1 MDLNTVAGQWRSSYE
16 GFVRTPEAVE
26 EVIENYEE
34 ETKTRFV
41 VDKKDQLF
49 GSKCDGKLNYRIYT
63 LYVASPIWS
72 QVGYIYFS
80 NSLVIHE
87 RISQSEESIW
97 TCARTLKPGKGP
109 TNRIYN

>member
-41 VDKKDQLF
+41 VDKKDKLF
-49 GSKCDGKLNYRIYT
+49 GSKCDGKLNCRIYT
-63 LYVASPIWS
+63 LYAAASPILS
-72 QVGYIYFS
+72 QVGYIY
-80 NSLVIHE
+80 
-87 RISQSEESIW
+87 
-97 TCARTLKPGKGP
+97 
-109 TNRIYN
+109 IYIYIYI